1 MIDDESKKFI
11 KETIENAIDDKL
23 SERDKKT
30 ESQKKLDSI
39 NYQKKEL
46 EDRKKLLAE
55 LSERD
60 KKGQATIAEKFEKLK
75 LSVDTSIPQDLKDAW
90 KTGAKGVQAGANQ
103 VGKGI
108 GHLTARAMMS
118 NPLTAFL
125 YQNRDI
131 AGAIGDIGIGSIKA
145 GWGALKGIGHGA
157 LGLANSAK
165 NLFNRDEE
173 EETEEILNLP
183 KPSFSGNS
191 QAEKLVK
198 EKSNWEKQINE
209 MHTIITQDLTKNQ
222 KKSSEIMGKGLKGL
236 DDNMKAIKGFT
247 DTMATKQKLILGG
260 IMLGAAALVGII
272 AWLKSGG
279 WKNLF
284 KNPLEKPV
292 NDSFTNKDIN
302 QSTAFDMDAKGS
314 ALSGIKGIDQQKLF
328 NKKPELL
335 TGISNTETKTVKAL
349 DGNGNSIDLT
359 TMKFKTGDLTP
370 VLAPYDGRV
379 YKLNKQTNKT
389 GDKIV
394 NVRWV
399 MVIGPVDT
407 EKYPTLSLKNI
418 TSPQLQPNEDFKE
431 GDILAY
437 ATSEF
442 SMENYYGYENNKMQN
457 LNNYQSN
464 VNKAKANNYKDNL
477 QRLATTKTDKKT
489 DKLNDFMY
497 KKDRASYNAQKHSG
511 DKLGNAT
518 EKVHDFFSPKD
529 QDIERNRWEAERL
542 QEEAD
547 FINRNFNDKNKGVTT
562 GQAAP
567 IISTNISKAQEQN
580 KKLNEK
586 KEEPKI
592 EQGTL
597 QGQGYIGQLPNL
609 NIQTKD
615 KTTAY
620 RTADKVTTSELA
632 DMSPNTT
639 VNIAA
644 VNN

>member
-90 KTGAKGVQAGANQ
+90 KTGSKGVQAGANQ

-247 DTMATKQKLILGG
+247 DTIATKQKLILGG
-260 IMLGAAALVGII
+260 IMLGAAAIVGLV
-272 AWLKSGG
+272 AWFKSGG
-279 WKNLF
+279 LLKALGAKEGTRTTNLTDTSNLADSQFKKLKEDRHNDIQTAINKENVTGNIVEEKKTIAAKDKDGKNFGIPTFLTSGYKMKADAGQPYRAPF
-284 KNPLEKPV
+284 DLKVINWDQNSRNPNGIDMEVERTSTLTKKNAVIMNIENPIIVPGQTAKSGQIIGQVPAIGEI
-292 NDSFTNKDIN
+292 FIKDISKTEFEEYKKLIDN
-302 QSTAFDMDAKGS
+302 KATRTEAEKKKEIQSTKDFLNASQSNKIRNTFDALTKSQMAKPNDPFEDGKLTERDAKKQTKEASEAKQRVAAELDEEVKQGMSISAAPKETLGS
-314 ALSGIKGIDQQKLF
+314 KARTTWK
-328 NKKPELL
+328 LL
-335 TGISNTETKTVKAL
+335 TDHGENWDRS
-349 DGNGNSIDLT
+349 
-359 TMKFKTGDLTP
+359 
-370 VLAPYDGRV
+370 
-379 YKLNKQTNKT
+379 KQ
-389 GDKIV
+389 
-394 NVRWV
+394 
-399 MVIGPVDT
+399 
-407 EKYPTLSLKNI
+407 
-418 TSPQLQPNEDFKE
+418 
-431 GDILAY
+431 
-437 ATSEF
+437 
-442 SMENYYGYENNKMQN
+442 
-457 LNNYQSN
+457 
-464 VNKAKANNYKDNL
+464 
-477 QRLATTKTDKKT
+477 
-489 DKLNDFMY
+489 
-497 KKDRASYNAQKHSG
+497 
-511 DKLGNAT
+511 
-518 EKVHDFFSPKD
+518 
-529 QDIERNRWEAERL
+529 
-542 QEEAD
+542 QEEEL
-547 FINRNFNDKNKGVTT
+547 KKKKKGGQVT
-562 GQAAP
+562 GGAS
-567 IISTNISKAQEQN
+567 STDD
-580 KKLNEK
+580 
-586 KEEPKI
+586 
-592 EQGTL
+592 
-597 QGQGYIGQLPNL
+597 GYVGQLPNL
-609 NIQTKD
+609 NIQSKQNNVAYQYADIRPTGD
-615 KTTAY
+615 IPLMIADTT
-620 RTADKVTTSELA
+620 T
-632 DMSPNTT
+632 
-639 VNIAA
+639 NIGAIG
-644 VNN
+644 

>member
-23 SERDKKT
+23 SEHDKKT

-90 KTGAKGVQAGANQ
+90 KTGSKGVQAGANQ

-108 GHLTARAMMS
+108 GHLTVRAMMS

-145 GWGALKGIGHGA
+145 GWGALKGLGHGA

-183 KPSFSGNS
+183 KPSFNGNS

-247 DTMATKQKLILGG
+247 DMMATKQKLILGG
-260 IMLGAAALVGII
+260 IMLGAAAIIGLV
-272 AWLKSGG
+272 AWFKSGG
-279 WKNLF
+279 WDKIKPKDWGKDNINHDYTPMQNSVDVSVLKNDEF
-284 KNPLEKPV
+284 KDYLDK
-292 NDSFTNKDIN
+292 
-302 QSTAFDMDAKGS
+302 
-314 ALSGIKGIDQQKLF
+314 
-328 NKKPELL
+328 NKKNFTGVSDTTSYTTKVKDPNSQSGAMKNQTTYQYKAGNL
-335 TGISNTETKTVKAL
+335 TKILAPIAGTINKLK
-349 DGNGNSIDLT
+349 D
-359 TMKFKTGDLTP
+359 KTGSLNGGETRTYYEFLLYGQVDKSASGLVNKYVTYKFENILNP
-370 VLAPYDGRV
+370 KVYDGLYV
-379 YKLNKQTNKT
+379 EKKQLLGFADGSFKITQVQ
-389 GDKIV
+389 GDE
-394 NVRWV
+394 
-399 MVIGPVDT
+399 
-407 EKYPTLSLKNI
+407 EKGGDVLK
-418 TSPQLQPNEDFKE
+418 
-431 GDILAY
+431 
-437 ATSEF
+437 
-442 SMENYYGYENNKMQN
+442 
-457 LNNYQSN
+457 NYQSFI
-464 VNKAKANNYKDNL
+464 NKEKETGWAESDKITTDRISEKDNQKTVDNLSKL
-477 QRLATTKTDKKT
+477 QRIHESELD
-489 DKLNDFMY
+489 
-497 KKDRASYNAQKHSG
+497 
-511 DKLGNAT
+511 AT
-518 EKVHDFFSPKD
+518 EAKNNGFKNVWNRIKNTTHSIDDEANRQYLKD
-529 QDIERNRWEAERL
+529 VSSGKNPYEKTEQT
-542 QEEAD
+542 EEGT
-547 FINRNFNDKNKGVTT
+547 IT
-562 GQAAP
+562 GGAAP
-567 IISTNISKAQEQN
+567 TVSTNIKKAQEQN

-586 KEEPKI
+586 KEEPKT
-592 EQGTL
+592 EQGTP
-597 QGQGYIGQLPNL
+597 QGQGYVGQLPPL
-609 NIQTKD
+609 TFKSKDTSQPYQYADLRPTGDIPLMISDMTTNIG
-615 KTTAY
+615 A
-620 RTADKVTTSELA
+620 
-632 DMSPNTT
+632 
-639 VNIAA
+639 IGG
-644 VNN
+644 